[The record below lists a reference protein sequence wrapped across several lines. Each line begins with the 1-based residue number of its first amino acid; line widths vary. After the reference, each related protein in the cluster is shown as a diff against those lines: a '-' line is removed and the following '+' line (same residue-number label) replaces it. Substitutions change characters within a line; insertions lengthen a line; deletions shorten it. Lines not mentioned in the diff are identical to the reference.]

1 MNLIELAHKAQRNMR
16 KEKYWARGVSQA
28 MKWLAENKTY
38 SGTPEECI
46 AYLNQKIMSAS
57 LNALSNGTYI
67 GSIALY
73 SAMIDVLLRKERESD
88 ER

>member
-16 KEKYWARGVSQA
+16 KEGRWAKGVSLA
-28 MKWLAENKTY
+28 MRWLAENKTY
-38 SGTPEECI
+38 NGTPEECI

-73 SAMIDVLLRKERESD
+73 SAMINVLLEKETD
-88 ER
+88 